1 MCAYIVGALLTG
13 ARTEELRAL
22 TRDHVFLGGKPD
34 ADPPQPPRIAVRR
47 SVRRDGDARTR
58 RSRRSR
64 STLARPAASGWT
76 LGKR

>member
-34 ADPPQPPRIAVRR
+34 ADPPQPPHIAVRR
-47 SVRRDGDARTR
+47 SVRRDGNART
-58 RSRRSR
+58 RRSR